1 MKKEKASTKRKRNK
15 KEESA
20 RIFNKLLENNDLSK
34 DTRDMRLHERSFK
47 LWGMSKKVKTHQEK
61 KFNQIKEDE
70 EKKK

>member
-34 DTRDMRLHERSFK
+34 DTRDMRLHEKSFK
-47 LWGMSKKVKTHQEK
+47 L
-61 KFNQIKEDE
+61 
-70 EKKK
+70 